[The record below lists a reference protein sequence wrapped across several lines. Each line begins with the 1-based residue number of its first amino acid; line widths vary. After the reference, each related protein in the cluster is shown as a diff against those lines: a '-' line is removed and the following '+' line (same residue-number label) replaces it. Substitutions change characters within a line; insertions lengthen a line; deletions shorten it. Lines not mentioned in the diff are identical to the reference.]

1 MPTIK
6 CEALACLYNLEG
18 YCSAHDQIDIARDGR
33 CLDHTPLTDEEYETI
48 NGRAGSK

>member
-33 CLDHTPLTDEEYETI
+33 CLDQEYETI